1 MQPAAGE
8 TDLATLIRSMRP
20 TLADGAYV
28 FAALAAGEAMPA
40 GADPLM
46 AFREAEGLTL
56 IVTRDKAEAMG
67 LAAVFPCRLITLTIH
82 SSLEAIGFLAA
93 VTARLA
99 EAGIPVNP
107 VSAFHHDHLFV
118 PEARAEE
125 TLQMLKEMARG

>member
-1 MQPAAGE
+1 M
-8 TDLATLIRSMRP
+8 
-20 TLADGAYV
+20 V
-28 FAALAAGEAMPA
+28 FG
-40 GADPLM
+40 
-46 AFREAEGLTL
+46 EAEGLTL
-56 IVTRDKAEAMG
+56 IVTRDKAEAIG

-99 EAGIPVNP
+99 EVGIPVNP

-125 TLQMLKEMARG
+125 TLQILKEMARG